1 MGIIQSAQASSP
13 LESRCGSTLPDL
25 RCLIPNKCEGRADC
39 LAKRQVGGGA
49 RHNDEEWSRGSIID
63 EEEGH
68 HLPKII
74 AFLI

>member
-25 RCLIPNKCEGRADC
+25 HCLIPNKCEGRADC
-39 LAKRQVGGGA
+39 LAKRQVGGA
-49 RHNDEEWSRGSIID
+49 RHNDEERSCGSMIY

-74 AFLI
+74 ASLI